1 MKKKNFIIILI
12 VSIIS
17 FNSLA
22 LSPKA
27 FEEENKK
34 LVICIDA
41 GHQKKGDSKLE
52 NISPNSSNKKPRVSQ
67 GTEGISTKKPEY
79 VVNLEAA
86 TILKDL
92 LEEKGYTVIMT
103 REEHDVNISNAERA
117 EIANKSKAD
126 MTIRIH
132 CDSLKDNSKT
142 GATLLVPS
150 SKGSTKG
157 IFQESNKYAEIL
169 KTNLKDNGVKVN
181 GIFERNDITG
191 FNWSRVPVV
200 IFEMGFMSNSCEDAM
215 LCDKNYQRKL
225 MSIVSDSI
233 DQYKDSIKDAQNQ

>member
-22 LSPKA
+22 LTPKA
-27 FEEENKK
+27 FTEEENKK

-52 NISPNSSNKKPRVSQ
+52 NVSPNSSNKKPRVSQ
-67 GTEGISTKKPEY
+67 GTEGISSKKPEY

-86 TILKDL
+86 AILKDL
-92 LEEKGYTVIMT
+92 LEEKGYNVIMT

-117 EIANKSKAD
+117 EIANKSKAN

-150 SKGSTKG
+150 SKGSTKD
-157 IFQESNKYAEIL
+157 IFDESNKYAEIL
-169 KTNLKDNGVKVN
+169 KSNLKENGVKVN

-225 MSIVSDSI
+225 MSIVADSI
-233 DQYKDSIKDAQNQ
+233 DNYKDGIKELKN